1 MPQARRMKNVNIFV
15 DVDLTLIDEREVLM
29 SGAVEALRKLKAR
42 GCHLYVWSTRGVE
55 GAREI
60 VKRCGIEELIEGIV
74 PKPDIIIDDMP
85 GTCLNPFV
93 FDVNQEESWEKLAKI
108 IVDNYVA

>member
-1 MPQARRMKNVNIFV
+1 MPRRMKNVTIFV
-15 DVDLTLIDEREVLM
+15 DVDLTLVDEREVIM
-29 SGAVEALRKLKAR
+29 PGAVEAMKRLRER

-60 VKRCGIEELIEGIV
+60 VKRCGIEELVEGIV

-93 FDVNQEESWEKLAKI
+93 FDVNQEESWEKLAKKI
-108 IVDNYVA
+108 LDGYVA

>member
-1 MPQARRMKNVNIFV
+1 MPRRMKNVNIFV
-15 DVDLTLIDEREVLM
+15 DVDLTLVDEREVIM
-29 SGAVEALRKLKAR
+29 SGAVEALRRLKER

-60 VKRCGIEELIEGIV
+60 VRRRGLEQLIEGIV

-85 GTCLNPFV
+85 GGCLNPFV
-93 FDVNQEESWEKLAKI
+93 FDVNQEESWEKLAKKI
-108 IVDNYVA
+108 LDHYVA

>member
-15 DVDLTLIDEREVLM
+15 DVDLTLID
-29 SGAVEALRKLKAR
+29 
-42 GCHLYVWSTRGVE
+42 
-55 GAREI
+55 
-60 VKRCGIEELIEGIV
+60 ELIEGIV

-93 FDVNQEESWEKLAKI
+93 FDVNQEESWEKLAKKLL
-108 IVDNYVA
+108 DHYVA

>member
-1 MPQARRMKNVNIFV
+1 MPRRMKNVNIFV
-15 DVDLTLIDEREVLM
+15 DVDLTLVDEREVLM
-29 SGAVEALRKLKAR
+29 EGVEALRKLRAR

-60 VKRCGIEELIEGIV
+60 VKRCRLEDVVEGIV

-85 GTCLNPFV
+85 GTCLNPLV
-93 FDVNQEESWEKLAKI
+93 FDVNQEESWGKLAGKI
-108 IVDNYVA
+108 LKDYVA